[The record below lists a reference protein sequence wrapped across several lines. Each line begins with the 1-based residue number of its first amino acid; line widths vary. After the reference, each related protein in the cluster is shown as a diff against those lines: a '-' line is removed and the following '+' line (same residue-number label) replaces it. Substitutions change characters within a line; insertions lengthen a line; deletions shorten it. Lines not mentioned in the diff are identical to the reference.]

1 MTALN
6 IGANSF
12 REDGWLNLDHPST
25 RYSGEQAKIDV
36 PHDLMSGEAI
46 ALNDNTLTA
55 AYTSHTIEHIS
66 DQYVEQKELP
76 ETSPRKLAT
85 QANESKKHPKTP
97 RKKCIQ
103 KSKYQ
108 R

>member
-36 PHDLMSGEAI
+36 PHDLMSGESI
-46 ALNDNTLTA
+46 ALNDNTLKA

-66 DQYVEQKELP
+66 DEYVEQTFKEVYIHFYW
-76 ETSPRKLAT
+76 TNPRKSN
-85 QANESKKHPKTP
+85 Q
-97 RKKCIQ
+97 
-103 KSKYQ
+103 
-108 R
+108 

>member
-66 DQYVEQKELP
+66 DEYVEQTFFYIYFL
-76 ETSPRKLAT
+76 
-85 QANESKKHPKTP
+85 
-97 RKKCIQ
+97 
-103 KSKYQ
+103 
-108 R
+108 